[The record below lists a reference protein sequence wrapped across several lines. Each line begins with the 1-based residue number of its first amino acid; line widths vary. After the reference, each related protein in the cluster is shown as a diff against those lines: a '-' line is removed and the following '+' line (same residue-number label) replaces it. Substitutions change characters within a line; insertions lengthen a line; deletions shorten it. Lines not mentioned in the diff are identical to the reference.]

1 MKPHPLIGEFNHRQH
16 HQPPALSDWTRFKGT
31 ENPPLQE
38 HYKGIFRAM
47 VVTGLKTME
56 LEVRIFN
63 LSGFR
68 NIMDSVWQSVLHIRY
83 IGRQHQIVL
92 FVVCHGGA
100 TAGQRACLS
109 MEAGLRPKV
118 ALEESLSMHG
128 SRVEAV
134 L

>member
-83 IGRQHQIVL
+83 IGRTY
-92 FVVCHGGA
+92 F
-100 TAGQRACLS
+100 
-109 MEAGLRPKV
+109 
-118 ALEESLSMHG
+118 LEESLSKHG
-128 SRVEAV
+128 SRVEAKSGIGRELV
-134 L
+134 YAWKQG